1 MKDWDGGA
9 DAVKAGIEA
18 FFADTFAAAT
28 ADDVPAALAAVELV
42 LLQIIDVHSQLA
54 ATGNFD
60 RSDIAEFHTA
70 AYHELLHD
78 ALSAVMSARPDA
90 AAWPQSEALPF
101 VMWCSEYHT
110 RLREV
115 TSLDLADKLT
125 DFDLVGALTSRFIP
139 GLEAHA

>member
-1 MKDWDGGA
+1 MVRSCTMVGGGAASEAKTECALVKDWDGGV

-60 RSDIAEFHTA
+60 RSDIC
-70 AYHELLHD
+70 LL
-78 ALSAVMSARPDA
+78 
-90 AAWPQSEALPF
+90 
-101 VMWCSEYHT
+101 Y
-110 RLREV
+110 
-115 TSLDLADKLT
+115 TSPSPRDR
-125 DFDLVGALTSRFIP
+125 G
-139 GLEAHA
+139 